1 MRRNIRVNLKPI
13 QQQPN
18 NATALSGALI
28 VCPICGKPAG
38 WNSHFGGHMC
48 SEGHLTKKPG
58 PKPGEQIN
66 YYRDQAAFWKAANSS
81 WELAQLQDELHLAA
95 DTVSKLLD
103 ECERLNGLW
112 TDAAIRLEES
122 QKEAG
127 EFREE
132 LWHAKESLDFART
145 KDAEIVRL
153 GMELEQMKRERD
165 NALARLAQVYET

>member
-1 MRRNIRVNLKPI
+1 
-13 QQQPN
+13 
-18 NATALSGALI
+18 
-28 VCPICGKPAG
+28 
-38 WNSHFGGHMC
+38 
-48 SEGHLTKKPG
+48 
-58 PKPGEQIN
+58 
-66 YYRDQAAFWKAANSS
+66 QAAFWKAANSS
-81 WELAQLQDELHLAA
+81 WELAQLQGELHLAA

-127 EFREE
+127 ELREE

-153 GMELEQMKRERD
+153 GMELERMKKQRD
-165 NALARLAQVYET
+165 DALDRLNQVYEG

>member
-1 MRRNIRVNLKPI
+1 MRRYAKIKLKPI
-13 QQQPN
+13 PQQPN

-48 SEGHLTKKPG
+48 SGGHLTKKPG
-58 PKPGEQIN
+58 SKPGVQIN
-66 YYRDQAAFWKAANSS
+66 YYRDQAAFWKAANYS
-81 WELAQLQDELHLAA
+81 WEHAQLQDELRLAA

-127 EFREE
+127 ELREE
-132 LWHAKESLDFART
+132 LWGEGQG
-145 KDAEIVRL
+145 L
-153 GMELEQMKRERD
+153 GPAGSGL
-165 NALARLAQVYET
+165 

>member
-1 MRRNIRVNLKPI
+1 MRRYAKIKLKPI
-13 QQQPN
+13 PQQPN
-18 NATALSGALI
+18 NATALGGALI
-28 VCPICGKPAG
+28 VCPICGNVAG

-48 SEGHLTKKPG
+48 SGGHLTKKPG
-58 PKPGEQIN
+58 SKPGVQIN

-81 WELAQLQDELHLAA
+81 WESAQLQDELHLAA

-122 QKEAG
+122 QKEAV
-127 EFREE
+127 ELREE
-132 LWHAKESLDFART
+132 LWHAKESLDFTRT

-153 GMELEQMKRERD
+153 GTALEQMKRERD
-165 NALARLAQVYET
+165 NALARLDQVYEA